1 MKHSKTICK
10 NTLFVANV
18 YLLSYIPNNVN
29 ALIMLIVHYFLN
41 YVPQFFHIYLARSLW
56 GGSAPPNPPG
66 LGLYPSIPEPR
77 RRVVVVCVPRTP
89 RNTTRCGWQH
99 RKCYVTVL

>member
-1 MKHSKTICK
+1 M
-10 NTLFVANV
+10 NTLFVANA

-41 YVPQFFHIYLARSLW
+41 CIPQFFHRYLALPLW
-56 GGSAPPNPPG
+56 EGKGAPPPNPPG
-66 LGLYPSIPEPR
+66 LGLYPSIPELR
-77 RRVVVVCVPRTP
+77 RRVVVFRVSRT
-89 RNTTRCGWQH
+89 RNTIRCGWQH

>member
-1 MKHSKTICK
+1 MKHSKTICM
-10 NTLFVANV
+10 NTLFVANA

-29 ALIMLIVHYFLN
+29 ALIILVVHYFLN
-41 YVPQFFHIYLARSLW
+41 YIPQFFHIYLALPLW

-77 RRVVVVCVPRTP
+77 RRVVVVRVPRT